1 MLSYRIDLYFLDY
14 RFAIEVDG
22 FNHYVR
28 DIEKESKRQKYIE
41 KKLNCNF
48 IWNDPNENNF
58 NVLKLLIKY
67 IDKFKNHVK
76 DYLINRI
83 SKKILVLEFESN
95 HSILSKTFQRSV
107 NNIFSDL

>member
-14 RFAIEVDG
+14 RLAIEVDG

-48 IWNDPNENNF
+48 IWNDPYENNF